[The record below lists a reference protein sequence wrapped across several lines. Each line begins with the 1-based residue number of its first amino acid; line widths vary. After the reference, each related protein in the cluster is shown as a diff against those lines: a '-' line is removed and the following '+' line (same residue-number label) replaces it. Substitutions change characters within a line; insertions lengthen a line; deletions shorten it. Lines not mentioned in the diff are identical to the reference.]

1 MVVKLEAAS
10 PQLKREPLSVREESE
25 FRSTYQQLVPV
36 VKDDPPLL
44 PTDSMTSS
52 DAVKKTPPFPDPFDK
67 DDLPLPL
74 PSRLSPSH
82 SLMMLMSGI
91 VTPRLDGP
99 LAPLEAAENSWE
111 DSDFSLPK
119 LMDHKS
125 TIETLLAKH
134 PMSCR
139 VAVCSLRV
147 LLAAIRKI
155 SKDIDRID
163 CCVSCSLFSLILQLM
178 QRERTSH
185 TLQALGLKCFFALM
199 GGAAIDASLPI
210 SPSKIRPEPLSEDTR
225 LTVLTIVT
233 SLSSLP
239 GNGGLKSIIDG
250 LECVTN
256 CYNLSMA
263 PSTRE

>member
-1 MVVKLEAAS
+1 MIVKLEAVS
-10 PQLKREPLSVREESE
+10 PQLKREPLSVREERE
-25 FRSTYQQLVPV
+25 FQVTYQRLTPV
-36 VKDDPPLL
+36 IKDEGLQ
-44 PTDSMTSS
+44 PTDSVTSC
-52 DAVKKTPPFPDPFDK
+52 DAMKKTPPFPDPYDK

-111 DSDFSLPK
+111 DSDFSLSK
-119 LMDHKS
+119 LMEHKS
-125 TIETLLAKH
+125 TIEKLLAKY
-134 PMSCR
+134 PLSCR

-147 LLAAIRKI
+147 LLAAVNKI

-163 CCVSCSLFSLILQLM
+163 CCVSCSMFSLILQLM

-199 GGAAIDASLPI
+199 GGAAIDGSLPI

-225 LTVLTIVT
+225 LTVLTVVM
-233 SLSSLP
+233 SLSSVP
-239 GNGGLKSIIDG
+239 GHGGLKSIMDG
-250 LECVTN
+250 LESVTN
-256 CYNLSMA
+256 SYNMSMT